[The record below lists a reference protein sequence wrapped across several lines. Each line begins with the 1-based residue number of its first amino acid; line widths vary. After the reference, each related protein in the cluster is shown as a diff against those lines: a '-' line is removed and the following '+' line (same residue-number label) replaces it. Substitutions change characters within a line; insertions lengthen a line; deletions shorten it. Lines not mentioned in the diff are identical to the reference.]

1 MQPKNK
7 LHCSNSLIAA
17 MEIGGKTYYAL
28 INTIYGVRYVV
39 VSVKHYVCC
48 IYACE
53 VVYTLAKRENK
64 EYDII

>member
-1 MQPKNK
+1 
-7 LHCSNSLIAA
+7 

-28 INTIYGVRYVV
+28 INTIYSVKYVV

>member
-1 MQPKNK
+1 
-7 LHCSNSLIAA
+7 

-48 IYACE
+48 IYDLRKGKIKSIISDERKSYE
-53 VVYTLAKRENK
+53 VKQ
-64 EYDII
+64 